1 MGQRLGYPIG
11 VEGFAL
17 VHDDSESMII
27 SPVRTAP
34 DSNLLY
40 RRLS

>member
-1 MGQRLGYPIG
+1 MGQRLGYLIG

-17 VHDDSESMII
+17 VHDDNESMTT

-34 DSNLLY
+34 N
-40 RRLS
+40 